1 MVLKFLR
8 SARAMA
14 ASPSHFVPEGER
26 VYAVGDIHG
35 CIDPLNE
42 LLGRIREDDE
52 RRGPAD
58 TRLIFLGDLID
69 RGPSSSAVVDRLL
82 CLREGRYRTDFLL
95 GNHEEIFLKALG
107 GDLRAL
113 RFLLK
118 IGGRETILSYGF
130 SIEEYHELDFDELL
144 EKLIERVPAEHVA
157 FLKSFENWVDV
168 GDYRFVHAGIRPG
181 VPLEEQT
188 GAEFRWIRE
197 EFLRCRDPHDKMI
210 VHGHTISEEVDERS
224 NRIGIDT
231 GAYRTGRLTAMGLE
245 GGERW
250 FLQTSAD
257 AVSEAREA
265 APAR

>member
-1 MVLKFLR
+1 MVLNFLR
-8 SARAMA
+8 RSRTKEA
-14 ASPSHFVPEGER
+14 PLHFVPEGER
-26 VYAVGDIHG
+26 VYAIGDIHG
-35 CIDPLNE
+35 RID
-42 LLGRIREDDE
+42 LLDDILDRIAEDD
-52 RRGPAD
+52 RARGRAI
-58 TRLIFLGDLID
+58 TCLVFLGDLID
-69 RGPSSSAVVDRLL
+69 RGPDSSAVVDRLL
-82 CLREGRYRTDFLL
+82 RLREGPYRTHFLL
-95 GNHEEIFLKALG
+95 GNHEEVFLKVLG

-144 EKLIERVPAEHVA
+144 QKLIERVPPEHHA
-157 FLKSFENWVDV
+157 FLKSFENWADI
-168 GDYRFVHAGIRPG
+168 GDYRFVHAGVRPG
-181 VPLEEQT
+181 VPVEEQT

-257 AVSEAREA
+257 AASEAREA